1 MFMRSCFAGLRRVS
15 PLVLLLFFL
24 VVEGCC
30 DPRILTDS
38 LPEGRVGEPYLFAL
52 ESECGSGF
60 WFVSGELPPG
70 LSFTSEGVF
79 VGTPVLAGLYFLTVT
94 WEDRVDGVTSS
105 VSKGFMLVILGAEVP
120 ESVDG
125 ENVFDLS

>member
-1 MFMRSCFAGLRRVS
+1 MLALL
-15 PLVLLLFFL
+15 LVLK
-24 VVEGCC
+24 GCC
-30 DPRILTDS
+30 DPRILTDT
-38 LPEGRVGEPYLFAL
+38 LPEGRVGQPYLIAL

-79 VGTPVLAGLYFLTVT
+79 VGTPLVAGLFFLTVT

-105 VSKGFMLVILGAEVP
+105 VSKGFLLVILEAEAS

-125 ENVFDLS
+125 EHVFDLS